1 MRCHLYDA
9 AVWVTAGA
17 VSQRRRSRRLVFV
30 QRVPQPPCLR
40 LLRAAGALHDT
51 IGWSAESQVPKQ
63 LRLNAPLVTAD
74 LPRRQWGHSG
84 SPFAPWSIIGAV
96 VRFSNQDLY
105 EQW

>member
-1 MRCHLYDA
+1 MTPPSGHRRCCQSA
-9 AVWVTAGA
+9 AAFAQAGL
-17 VSQRRRSRRLVFV
+17 RE
-30 QRVPQPPCLR
+30 RVPQPPCLR

-51 IGWSAESQVPKQ
+51 IGLSAESQVPKQ

>member
-51 IGWSAESQVPKQ
+51 IGWSAESQVP
-63 LRLNAPLVTAD
+63 NN
-74 LPRRQWGHSG
+74 SG
-84 SPFAPWSIIGAV
+84 
-96 VRFSNQDLY
+96 
-105 EQW
+105 